1 MENKNVGDENKI
13 ILEDFNCT
21 MDKMDRYGGNKI
33 QRLYR
38 CCFYYAL
45 NVDNGLRIYGEG
57 KTQILLSSPAM
68 IGPLARVQDKQGL
81 Y

>member
-1 MENKNVGDENKI
+1 MREMEKKKI
-13 ILEDFNCT
+13 LGDFNCT
-21 MDKMDRYGGNKI
+21 INKMDRYGGNKI

-38 CCFYYAL
+38 CCSYYAL
-45 NVDNGLRIYGEG
+45 NVDNGLRIYGEW
-57 KTQILLSSPAM
+57 KTQILLNSPAM